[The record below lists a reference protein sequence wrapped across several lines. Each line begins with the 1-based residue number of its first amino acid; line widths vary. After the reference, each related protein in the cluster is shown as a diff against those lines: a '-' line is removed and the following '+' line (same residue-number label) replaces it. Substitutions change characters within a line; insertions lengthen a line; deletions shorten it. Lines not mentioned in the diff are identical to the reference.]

1 MRVAPSSAIYMSNLD
16 ERTVQ
21 SFGRE
26 WSRFDQS
33 EVQEAELSSIFEQY
47 FRLFPWQRIPPE
59 AKGFDAGCG
68 SGRWARFVA
77 PRVGVL
83 NCVDASPEALEVAKR
98 NLQPFKNSVFH
109 QCSVMNL
116 PFAENSMDFGYS
128 LGVLHHVPDTEAS
141 LAACARVLKKGA
153 PFLVYLYYAMDNRP
167 WWFRSLWRASNGI
180 RHLVAAL
187 PEKPKNIVCDTIAL
201 TVYWPLARFAKAAE
215 FFGGR
220 VSNFPLASY
229 RNRSL
234 YTMRT
239 DSRDRFGTPLEQR
252 FSASQIREMMEAAGL
267 TEVRLADTEPYWCAV
282 GFKA

>member
-1 MRVAPSSAIYMSNLD
+1 MSNLD

-33 EVQEAELSSIFEQY
+33 EVQEAELRSIFEQY
-47 FRLFPWQRIPPE
+47 FQLFPWHRLPDD

-98 NLQPFKNSVFH
+98 NLQPFSNSVFH

-116 PFAENSMDFGYS
+116 PFAENSMDCGYS
-128 LGVLHHVPDTEAS
+128 LGVLHHVPNTEAA
-141 LAACARVLKKGA
+141 LAACVKALRKGA
-153 PFLVYLYYAMDNRP
+153 PLLVYLYYALDNRP
-167 WWFRSLWRASNGI
+167 CWFRSLWRVSNSL
-180 RHLVAAL
+180 RHLVANL
-187 PEKPKNIVCDTIAL
+187 PEKLKNMVCDTIAL
-201 TVYWPLARFAKAAE
+201 TVYWPMARFAKVVG
-215 FFGGR
+215 FFGWD
-220 VSNFPLASY
+220 VSNLPLAGY
-229 RNRSL
+229 RHRSL

-239 DSRDRFGTPLEQR
+239 DSRDRFGTPLERR
-252 FSASQIREMMEAAGL
+252 FSASEIRSMMEAAGL
-267 TEVRLADTEPYWCAV
+267 TEVRLSDAEPYWCAV
-282 GFKA
+282 GLKA